1 MTLSLKQ
8 AAWTRIV
15 ALGLVLLFV
24 MPLVAGCGSKGDQT
38 ASAPAGSNVPPPGAQ
53 STTPPPMTSAPMA
66 KPGMSNTKKAVIVLA
81 GAALLYYLYKKHQA
95 QQQAASNAGTS
106 GSQQLYRSSNG
117 GIYYRDAQ
125 HRAVWVTAPA
135 QQMQVPA
142 SDVQQYAPDYSQYQG
157 QPAPAAPAGYRTQS
171 FSQLDPSLTAGGNPS
186 GPQQ

>member
-24 MPLVAGCGSKGDQT
+24 IPLIAGCGSKGNQ
-38 ASAPAGSNVPPPGAQ
+38 ASSAPADTTAPPPGAQ
-53 STTPPPMTSAPMA
+53 STTPPPMTDAPAA

-81 GAALLYYLYKKHQA
+81 GAALLYYLYKRHQA
-95 QQQAASNAGTS
+95 QQQAAGAN
-106 GSQQLYRSSNG
+106 GSPQLYRSSNG

-142 SDVQQYAPDYSQYQG
+142 SEVQQYAPDYGQYQG
-157 QPAPAAPAGYRTQS
+157 QPAPSAPAGYRTQS
-171 FSQLDPSLTAGGNPS
+171 FSQLDPSLANSGNPP
-186 GPQQ
+186 GPM